1 MSTSAKKEHGSPQ
14 VAQGLIQELTQK
26 LNSWADAYYA
36 EDNPLVPDSVYDE
49 NLKKLRELE
58 ELYPNLKLADSPT
71 LRVGAKVREQFQKV
85 SHKVPMLS
93 LSNVFSIEELKT
105 FLDRAARHMGTTQA
119 PFPLSCEEKMDGL
132 AISLHYK
139 NGTFYLGATRGDGE
153 IGEDVTENL
162 RTIRDIPL
170 KLIGDHPKEL
180 EVRGEVYMEL
190 KAFERLN
197 EKLQKEGKKLFANP
211 RNAAAGNI
219 RRLDSSITAKMPLRF
234 FAYQVVGMNLDQSRA
249 LEKLSVWGFKVNSH
263 WKLFNDLSSIE
274 KSVVEYEKIR
284 KNLSRP
290 YEFDGLVF
298 KVNSYELQQELGFV
312 TNSPR
317 WAVAYKLPA
326 IEMLTQIQKIS
337 IQVGRTGV
345 LTPVA
350 HLKPVNVGG
359 VVVQRATLH
368 NLDQIRAKDIRC
380 GDTVWVRRAGDVIP
394 EIVKVVTE
402 ERPSKT
408 PPFEMPLNCPE
419 CQEKIVATKSQH
431 KCPNTLCP
439 AQALERLRHFA
450 SRGAMDIVGLGD
462 EWIEDFFNNNLIKNP
477 SDFYLLKNHK
487 EDLLQK
493 EGLGEKSVEKML
505 LAIEK
510 SKTQSAAR
518 LLFGL
523 GISHVGE
530 RIAKDLLQHAGS
542 FLELTQMNSEQLL
555 SCSGI
560 GPEIAQSVSTYFAK
574 NEVKKEIQKLQ
585 NMGLT
590 AFKEKIQKVSGGP
603 LSGKTFVI
611 TGTLSTERGL
621 IKKRLESL
629 GAKVSDSVSKK
640 TNYLLAGEN
649 AGSKLT
655 KARELGVQ
663 VLSESELESLIS

>member
-1 MSTSAKKEHGSPQ
+1 MSTSAKKEPSKE
-14 VAQGLIQELTQK
+14 VALKLVHELTQK

-36 EDNPLVPDSVYDE
+36 EDNPLVPDSIYDE
-49 NLKKLRELE
+49 SLKKLREIE
-58 ELYPNLKLADSPT
+58 TDYPDLKLPNSPT
-71 LRVGAKVREQFQKV
+71 LRVGAKAREQFQKV
-85 SHKVPMLS
+85 AHKVPMLS
-93 LSNVFSIEELKT
+93 LSNVFSIEELSS
-105 FLDRAARHMGTTQA
+105 FLDRAARHMGSTEA
-119 PFPLSCEEKMDGL
+119 PFPLTCEEKMDGL

-139 NGTFYLGATRGDGE
+139 KGIFQQGATRGDGE
-153 IGEDVTENL
+153 TGEDVTENL

-170 KLIGDHPKEL
+170 KLEGHYPD
-180 EVRGEVYMEL
+180 EVEIRGEVYIEL
-190 KAFERLN
+190 KAFARLN

-234 FAYQVVGMNLDQSRA
+234 FAYQIVSTPFDQSEA
-249 LEKLSVWGFKVNSH
+249 LKKLSQWGFQVNSH
-263 WKLFNDLSSIE
+263 WKSFSDLPSIE
-274 KSVVEYEKIR
+274 KAVKEYEEIR
-284 KNLSRP
+284 KNSKRP

-298 KVNSYELQQELGFV
+298 KVDSHKLQQELGFV

-337 IQVGRTGV
+337 VQVGRTGAI
-345 LTPVA
+345 TPVA

-359 VVVQRATLH
+359 VIVQRATLH

-394 EIVKVVTE
+394 EIIKVVTE
-402 ERPSKT
+402 ERPENSI
-408 PPFEMPLNCPE
+408 PFEMPSTCPE
-419 CQEKIVATKSQH
+419 CHEKIIATKSQH

-462 EWIEDFFNNNLIKNP
+462 EWIEEFFNNGLIKNP
-477 SDFYLLKNHK
+477 SDFYVLKNHK

-505 LAIEK
+505 TAIEK
-510 SKTQSAAR
+510 SKSQSAPR

-523 GISHVGE
+523 GINHVGE
-530 RIAKDLLQHAGS
+530 RIAQDLLQNAGS
-542 FLELTQMNSEQLL
+542 FLDLTQKNSEELV
-555 SCSGI
+555 SYSGI
-560 GPEIAQSVSTYFAK
+560 GPEIAQSVSQYFSK
-574 NEVKKEIQKLQ
+574 NEVKKEIKKLQ
-585 NMGLT
+585 DLGLL
-590 AFKEKIQKVSGGP
+590 AFKEKVEKISGGP
-603 LSGKTFVI
+603 LSGKIFVI

-621 IKKRLESL
+621 LKKRLESL

-640 TNYLLAGEN
+640 TSYLLAGEN

-655 KARELGVQ
+655 KARELGIQ
-663 VLSESELESLIS
+663 VLSETDLEKLLS

>member
-1 MSTSAKKEHGSPQ
+1 MSTSAKKEHVNQ
-14 VAQGLIQELTQK
+14 KLVQGLILELTQK

-58 ELYPNLKLADSPT
+58 DLHPDLKLPESPT
-71 LRVGAKVREQFQKV
+71 NRVGAKVREQFQKI

-93 LSNVFSIEELKT
+93 LANVFSIDELKA
-105 FLDRAARHMGTTQA
+105 FLDRAARHMGTTQP

-139 NGTFYLGATRGDGE
+139 NGSFHLGATRGDGE
-153 IGEDVTENL
+153 VGEDVTENL

-170 KLIGDHPKEL
+170 HLKGDYPKEL

-197 EKLQKEGKKLFANP
+197 QKLQKEGKKLFANP

-234 FAYQVVGMNLDQSRA
+234 FAYQVVGMKLDQSQA
-249 LEKLSVWGFKVNSH
+249 LQKLSSWGFKVNSN
-263 WKLFNDLSSIE
+263 WRTFNDLQSIE
-274 KSVVEYEKIR
+274 KSVREYEEIR
-284 KNLSRP
+284 KNFSRP

-298 KVNSYELQQELGFV
+298 KVDSFELQQELGFV

-326 IEMLTQIQKIS
+326 IEMLTQIQKIT

-359 VVVQRATLH
+359 VIVQRATLH
-368 NLDQIRAKDIRC
+368 NLDQIRAKDIRE
-380 GDTVWVRRAGDVIP
+380 GDTVWIRRAGDVIP
-394 EIVKVVTE
+394 EIVKVVKE
-402 ERPSKT
+402 DRPAKT
-408 PPFEMPLNCPE
+408 PVFEMPSECPE
-419 CQEKIVATKSQH
+419 CHEKIIATKSQH
-431 KCPNTLCP
+431 KCPNNLCP

-462 EWIEDFFNNNLIKNP
+462 EWIEEFFNNNLVKNP
-477 SDFYLLKNHK
+477 SDFYLLKNHRN
-487 EDLLQK
+487 ELLEK
-493 EGLGEKSVEKML
+493 EGLGEKSVEKIL
-505 LAIEK
+505 AAIEK
-510 SKTQSAAR
+510 SKKQSASR

-523 GISHVGE
+523 GINHVGE
-530 RIAKDLLQHAGS
+530 RIAQDLLQHAGS
-542 FLELTQMNSEQLL
+542 LLDLTQMNSEKLL

-560 GPEIAQSVSTYFAK
+560 GPEIAQSVSSYFAK
-574 NEVKKEIQKLQ
+574 KEVKHEIQKLRD
-585 NMGLT
+585 LELL
-590 AFKEKIQKVSGGP
+590 AFNEKVERISDGP

-611 TGTLSTERGL
+611 TGTLSTERSL
-621 IKKRLESL
+621 IKKRLEGL
-629 GAKVSDSVSKK
+629 GAKVSESVSKK
-640 TNYLLAGEN
+640 THYLLAGEN

-663 VLSESELESLIS
+663 ILSESDLEKLIG

>member
-1 MSTSAKKEHGSPQ
+1 MSTSAKKEQDSPQ

-58 ELYPNLKLADSPT
+58 EKYPEHMLPDSPT

-93 LSNVFSIEELKT
+93 LSNVFSIEELKA

-139 NGTFYLGATRGDGE
+139 NGGFHLGATRGDGE
-153 IGEDVTENL
+153 VGEEVTENL

-170 KLIGDHPKEL
+170 KLKGDYPKEL

-234 FAYQVVGMNLDQSRA
+234 FAYQIVGLALNQSQV
-249 LEKLSVWGFKVNSH
+249 LQKLSEWGFQVNSH
-263 WKLFNDLSSIE
+263 WKLFSDLKSIE
-274 KSVVEYEKIR
+274 QSVTEYEKIR
-284 KNLSRP
+284 KNLLRP

-298 KVNSYELQQELGFV
+298 KVDSYELQQELGFV

-326 IEMLTQIQKIS
+326 IEMLTQIEKIS

-350 HLKPVNVGG
+350 HLKAVNVGG

-380 GDTVWVRRAGDVIP
+380 GDTVWIRRAGDVIP

-402 ERPSKT
+402 ERPANT
-408 PPFEMPLNCPE
+408 PPFDMPIRCPE

-462 EWIEDFFNNNLIKNP
+462 EWIEEFFNSHLIKNP
-477 SDFYLLKNHK
+477 SDFYLLKNHR
-487 EDLLQK
+487 EELLEK
-493 EGLGEKSVEKML
+493 EGLGEKSVQKML
-505 LAIEK
+505 TAIEK
-510 SKTQSAAR
+510 SKAQSAAR

-530 RIAKDLLQHAGS
+530 RIAQDLLQHAGS

-555 SCSGI
+555 SCTGI

-585 NMGLT
+585 DVGLT
-590 AFKEKIQKVSGGP
+590 AFKEKIKKVSGGP

-611 TGTLSTERGL
+611 TGTLSTERNI
-621 IKKRLESL
+621 IKKKLESL

-640 TNYLLAGEN
+640 TTYLLAGEN

-663 VLSESELESLIS
+663 VLSESELEKLIS

>member
-1 MSTSAKKEHGSPQ
+1 MSTSAKKEHVHQ
-14 VAQGLIQELTQK
+14 KLVQGLIHELTQK

-58 ELYPNLKLADSPT
+58 GLHPDLKLPDSPT
-71 LRVGAKVREQFQKV
+71 HRVGAKVREQFQKF

-93 LSNVFSIEELKT
+93 LSNVFSMDELKA
-105 FLDRAARHMGTTQA
+105 FLDRAARHMGTTQP

-139 NGTFYLGATRGDGE
+139 NGNFHLGATRGDGE
-153 IGEDVTENL
+153 TGEDVTENL

-170 KLIGDHPKEL
+170 KLIGDYPNEV
-180 EVRGEVYMEL
+180 EVRGEVYIEL

-234 FAYQVVGMNLDQSRA
+234 FAYQVVGMNLDQSQA
-249 LEKLSVWGFKVNSH
+249 LQKLSNWGFKVNSN
-263 WKLFNDLSSIE
+263 WKLFNDLKSIE
-274 KSVVEYEKIR
+274 KSVREYEDIR

-298 KVNSYELQQELGFV
+298 KVDSFELQQELGFV

-326 IEMLTQIQKIS
+326 IEMLTQIQKIT

-359 VVVQRATLH
+359 VIVQRATLH
-368 NLDQIRAKDIRC
+368 NLDQIRAKDIRA
-380 GDTVWVRRAGDVIP
+380 GDTVWIRRAGDVIP
-394 EIVKVVTE
+394 EIIKVVQE
-402 ERPSKT
+402 ERPANA
-408 PPFEMPLNCPE
+408 PAFEMPARCPE
-419 CQEKIVATKSQH
+419 CQEKIIASKSQH
-431 KCPNTLCP
+431 KCPNPLCP

-462 EWIEDFFNNNLIKNP
+462 EWIEEFFNNNLLQNP
-477 SDFYLLKNHK
+477 SDFYSLKKHK

-505 LAIEK
+505 AAIDK
-510 SKTQSAAR
+510 SKNQSASR

-523 GISHVGE
+523 GINHVGE
-530 RIAKDLLQHAGS
+530 RTAQDLLQHAGS
-542 FLELTQMNSEQLL
+542 FLELTQMNFEQLIL
-555 SCSGI
+555 CSGI
-560 GPEIAQSVSTYFAK
+560 GPEIAQSVSGYFSK

-585 NMGLT
+585 HHGLQ
-590 AFKEKIQKVSGGP
+590 AFKEKIEKISDGP
-603 LSGKTFVI
+603 LSGKIFVI
-611 TGTLSTERGL
+611 TGTLSTERSL
-621 IKKRLESL
+621 LKKRLEAL

-655 KARELGVQ
+655 KAREIGVQ
-663 VLSESELESLIS
+663 ILSETELEKLLG